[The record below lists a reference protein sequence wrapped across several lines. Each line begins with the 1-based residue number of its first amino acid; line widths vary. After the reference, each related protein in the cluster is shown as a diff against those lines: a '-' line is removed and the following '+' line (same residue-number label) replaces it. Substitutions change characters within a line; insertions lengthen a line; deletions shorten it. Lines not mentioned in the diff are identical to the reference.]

1 MCKHPTLSSFIE
13 YNLCSLQI
21 STHQGNKVIKIRFYW
36 PSRIHFFFQ
45 KLEVFTWII
54 ISWRFYVHILYKNSF
69 CTISSK
75 WISFLEDKLDLPL
88 HQDILDEC
96 ICPTVLKGTVTVL
109 FIFTYKIFCFLAC
122 NCHAWNVT
130 TNSKTCNTA
139 LCAFRS
145 MFLCLWKDNLHYRYF
160 TLQKNSDH
168 YQEQAMNKH
177 WNLLDQYRFAVC
189 LSVYTK
195 VWGHLVVHNY
205 LIRLHL

>member
-54 ISWRFYVHILYKNSF
+54 ISWRFYIHILYKNSF

-75 WISFLEDKLDLPL
+75 WISFLEDKLDLQL

-122 NCHAWNVT
+122 NCHTWNVT

-145 MFLCLWKDNLHYRYF
+145 MLLCLWKEIYIIDILHYRKIQIIIKSKLWTSTEIFWISIDLLSACLF
-160 TLQKNSDH
+160 TPKCEAISL
-168 YQEQAMNKH
+168 
-177 WNLLDQYRFAVC
+177 C
-189 LSVYTK
+189 IIT
-195 VWGHLVVHNY
+195 
-205 LIRLHL
+205 